1 MAKRARGKS
10 RVVLAP
16 EPEVMAGQLAP
27 NRVLSVRLKPGEDV
41 QWLWT
46 ALPQGGRYVSGYQIL
61 EGNRSIE
68 RLFERGEIKALPLE
82 KVLAKYGLSK

>member
-1 MAKRARGKS
+1 MAKRARGKI

-16 EPEVMAGQLAP
+16 EPELMAGQLAP
-27 NRVLSVRLKPGEDV
+27 NRVLSVELKPGEDV

-46 ALPQGGRYVSGYQIL
+46 ALPQGGRHVNGYYIL
-61 EGNRSIE
+61 KRSRSID
-68 RLFERGEIKALPLE
+68 RLLPLE